1 MSPTTAAQERADRPT
16 ETGPGLAPARFR
28 HILVALDASDHADR
42 ALDEAN
48 RLASTADGTITGIHA
63 YAAKLH
69 DRRFR
74 QMEGGL
80 PERYRDEQEMEHQRD
95 VHDDLISRGLGIIS
109 DSYHD
114 VAAEACEKTGRPYRR
129 LSPEGKNYRRVVE
142 AAEDGEF
149 DVLALGALGLG
160 AVPGSVIG
168 TVCERV
174 ARRSPIDTLVIKDP
188 RKAIGDGP
196 IVAAVDGSPRSNG
209 ALLTALE
216 IGRRLGA
223 PVHGVAAY
231 DPYYHYVAFNRIA
244 KVLSDEAGKVFR
256 FKEQEQLH
264 EELIDDGLAK
274 IYESHLEVAK
284 TIAADEGMSLA
295 CELVDGK
302 PYRAI
307 LEYLEKVGAS
317 LLVLGKTGIHADPS
331 LDIGGNAENLL
342 RMATCHV
349 WLGQLTHTPPIELV
363 AEETTA
369 WSDEAVAMLS
379 KAPEFVRDM
388 ARKAVLRHAHEQ
400 GHTFITSDIVKE
412 VANRLMPGR
421 STDSGPV
428 APVEWS
434 KQALALVDAIESPAL
449 AANIRLRA
457 EKFAKREGA
466 GEVEACHVR
475 KFLGGDGAPSFEWSA
490 AALARLTRVP
500 EAMRDPTRARIEAVA
515 RGRRATEVTPE
526 IVEAGLADARKAMH
540 EAMKAGG
547 HLRTADE
554 ES

>member
-1 MSPTTAAQERADRPT
+1 MSPTTASQQQVDQTTDR
-16 ETGPGLAPARFR
+16 EPGLAPARFR
-28 HILVALDASDHADR
+28 HILVALDASDHANR

-48 RLASTADGTITGIHA
+48 RLANTADGTITGIHA

-80 PERYRDEQEMEHQRD
+80 PERYHDEREMEHQRD

-114 VAAEACEKTGRPYRR
+114 VAAEACTAAGRPYRR

-142 AAEDGEF
+142 AVEEGGF

-160 AVPGSVIG
+160 AVPGSVVG

-174 ARRSPIDTLVIKDP
+174 VRRSPIDTLVIKDP
-188 RKAIGDGP
+188 QKAIGDGP
-196 IVAAVDGSPRSNG
+196 VVAAVDGSSKSNG

-216 IGRRLGA
+216 IGRRLGV
-223 PVHGVAAY
+223 PVHAVAAY

-274 IYESHLEVAK
+274 IYASHLEVAK
-284 TIAADEGMSLA
+284 TVAADEGVDLT

-307 LEYLEKVGAS
+307 LGYLEKVGAS

-342 RMATCHV
+342 RMAPCHV
-349 WLGQLTHTPPIELV
+349 WLGQLNHTPPIEVV

-369 WSDEAVAMLS
+369 WSDEAEAVLS
-379 KAPEFVRDM
+379 KAPEFVREM

-421 STDSGPV
+421 SADVGPV
-428 APVEWS
+428 APVTWS
-434 KQALALVDAIESPAL
+434 AEALAVADTIENPAL

-457 EKFAKREGA
+457 EKFAKREGVT
-466 GEVEACHVR
+466 EVEATHVR
-475 KFLGGDGAPSFEWSA
+475 KFLGDDTVPALEWSA

-500 EAMRDPTRARIEAVA
+500 EAMREPTRARIEALA
-515 RGRRATEVTPE
+515 RDRSATEVTLD
-526 IVEAGLADARKAMH
+526 IVEAGLIEARKAMH
-540 EAMKAGG
+540 GAMKTGG
-547 HLRTADE
+547 HIRTTDE
-554 ES
+554 EA